1 MKKGTEKA
9 NNMKRINH
17 MMDIVKEFFVIIE
30 KIEDLKKQIVDK
42 SKINYRSQDA
52 RLVALDSIQMNMQET
67 GMWIKALNSLANEC
81 MIDEKTFDENKFL
94 KCVGSNL
101 SIKDTEIRMLNNL
114 RLGFMV
120 LVHFKIDNLF
130 QNLLRE
136 LNKTLGNTGYWN
148 LCNAILNAA
157 SLPEKGG
164 EKDIL
169 TILAN
174 LRNSLHGN
182 GIHKGS
188 NLNKTI
194 NGLNYSFEDGKIVK
208 CASWNH
214 IIEALSANVEVLSK
228 ILLSNEIK
236 SINYEI
242 EDKYASAIN
251 TI

>member
-42 SKINYRSQDA
+42 SKINYKSQDA

-114 RLGFMV
+114 RLGV
-120 LVHFKIDNLF
+120 LW
-130 QNLLRE
+130 
-136 LNKTLGNTGYWN
+136 Y
-148 LCNAILNAA
+148 
-157 SLPEKGG
+157 
-164 EKDIL
+164 
-169 TILAN
+169 
-174 LRNSLHGN
+174 
-182 GIHKGS
+182 
-188 NLNKTI
+188 
-194 NGLNYSFEDGKIVK
+194 
-208 CASWNH
+208 
-214 IIEALSANVEVLSK
+214 
-228 ILLSNEIK
+228 
-236 SINYEI
+236 
-242 EDKYASAIN
+242 
-251 TI
+251 